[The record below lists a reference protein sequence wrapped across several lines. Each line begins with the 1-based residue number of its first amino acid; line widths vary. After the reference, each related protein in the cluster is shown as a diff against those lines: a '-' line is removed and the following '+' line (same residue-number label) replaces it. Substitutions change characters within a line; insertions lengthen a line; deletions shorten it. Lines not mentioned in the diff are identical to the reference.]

1 MPAAKPGAD
10 ATAAARDARR
20 LSTLLEMSQA
30 LSGTLNLKAAM
41 QRVLATLI
49 RHHSVVRGMVTLLRD
64 GELLVEA
71 IEGFEDRARAVRFK
85 VGEGITGKVVESGRP
100 IVVPRVSREPAF
112 LNLAPRRPD
121 HPKQELSFVC
131 VPIMMNRAAVGALAV
146 DLRFKPER
154 DYDSSVKFFGI
165 VSSMI
170 AQALNV
176 QRLVEEERRRLLDEN
191 THLRQ
196 ELRERYDFSNIIGTS
211 GPTRQMYEQVAQVAQ
226 TNTTVLIRG
235 ESGTGKELIAHAI
248 HYNSLRAKKPFVK
261 VSCAALPDT
270 LIESELFGYEKGA
283 FTGAAG
289 RKKGRFEMAEGG
301 TLFLDEIGDI
311 NLSTQVKLL
320 RVLQER
326 EFERLG
332 GTDSVKVNVRLI
344 AATNK
349 DMEKA
354 IADGTFREDLY
365 YRLNVF
371 TIFVPP
377 LRDRKADL
385 LLLADHFL
393 EKFSREHGKVIKRI
407 STPAID
413 MLMAYH
419 WPGNVRELENALER
433 AVLVCDGAVI
443 HGHHLPPSLQTADSS
458 GTVTRVSLK
467 DAVAGFERDLI
478 QDALK
483 TTRGNRAKA
492 ARLLDT
498 TERILNYKVR
508 GYGID
513 VRRFRTPDMVR
524 RQPLDAAA
532 DPHRETRDVQ
542 PAISSQ

>member
-1 MPAAKPGAD
+1 MPAAKSGAD
-10 ATAAARDARR
+10 ATTAARDARR

-49 RHHSVVRGMVTLLRD
+49 RHHSVVRGMVTVLRD
-64 GELLVEA
+64 GELQVEA
-71 IEGFEDRARAVRFK
+71 AEGFEDRARALRYK
-85 VGEGITGKVVESGRP
+85 VGEGITGKVVESGKP
-100 IVVPRVSREPAF
+100 VVVPRVSREPAF
-112 LNLAPRRPD
+112 LNRAGRRAD
-121 HPKQELSFVC
+121 GSRQELSFVC
-131 VPIMMNRAAVGALAV
+131 VPIMLQRAAVGALGV

-154 DYDSSVKFFGI
+154 DFDSSVKFFGI

-170 AQALNV
+170 GQALNV
-176 QRLVEEERRRLLDEN
+176 QRVIEEERRRLQDEN

-248 HYNSLRAKKPFVK
+248 HYNSLRAKKPFIK

-283 FTGAAG
+283 FTGAAQ

-332 GTDSVKVNVRLI
+332 GTETVRVNVRMI

-354 IADGTFREDLY
+354 LADGTFREDLY

-377 LRDRKADL
+377 LRERKADL

-393 EKFSREHGKVIKRI
+393 EKFSREHHKNIKRI

-433 AVLVCDGAVI
+433 AVLVCDSAVI

-467 DAVAGFERDLI
+467 DAVAAYERDLI

-508 GYGID
+508 GHSID
-513 VRRFRTPDMVR
+513 VRRFKSFEAGR
-524 RQPLDAAA
+524 RSAAQ
-532 DPHRETRDVQ
+532 DL
-542 PAISSQ
+542 PAEAGEAAGE